1 MLALRT
7 CFNGIKILLTA
18 PSDAAADV
26 LATRLAPHCN
36 TSQLFRLYYWQRPR
50 NAVPT
55 ILLPYTKSYSR
66 LQGTLGHSQAD
77 IANSYLFEMPSLHE
91 LAGFDIVVS
100 TCGLAGALAQ
110 FDTADYKVKF
120 DVVMVDEAANAL
132 EAEVL
137 VPISL
142 SKSNGCVVLAGDPMQ
157 LAASVRSPLTS
168 RFQLFS
174 SILERL
180 LRGSIYRDVSV
191 SMNTKNLSLP
201 IMEAAVD
208 AHDSK
213 IKLGDNNNGVFLTKN
228 YRSNAAIIG
237 LSSKIFYHSSL
248 RPMGD
253 PAVIDS
259 LVDCKVLQNKNFPCM
274 FVGVEGLHE
283 RDDIDS
289 PSFYNI
295 NELLKIRQLISTMVH
310 DSKQVQAKEVGVI
323 CAFRSQVLR
332 MRVVLRETG
341 LSDVNVGSIEDYQ
354 GQENRVIIISTVL
367 SSRVIPFED
376 HEGNH
381 ALIGDFRRFNVAI
394 TRAIALCIVV
404 GNPYHLHADKRCWY
418 QFLKYCHENDSLV
431 DCPSGLFQTPG
442 TSIENKTPS
451 SVDISSI
458 LEKLNLYCIEE
469 SETDTNSAKHSKFAN
484 TDLQWRVML

>member
-1 MLALRT
+1 M
-7 CFNGIKILLTA
+7 TA

-36 TSQLFRLYYWQRPR
+36 SSQLFRLYYWQRPR
-50 NAVPT
+50 SAVPT
-55 ILLPYTKSYSR
+55 ALLPYTKSYSR
-66 LQGTLGHSQAD
+66 LKDTNGYSKAD
-77 IANSYLFEMPSLHE
+77 IANSYLFEMPSLQT
-91 LAGFDIVVS
+91 LTSYDIIVS

-110 FDTADYKVKF
+110 VGSPPDLKLQF

-142 SKSNGCVVLAGDPMQ
+142 CKSNGCVVLAGDPMQ

-174 SILERL
+174 SIQERL
-180 LRGSIYRDVSV
+180 LRGLIYRNVNI

-201 IMEAAVD
+201 IMAAAAAD
-208 AHDSK
+208 AQDNMSN
-213 IKLGDNNNGVFLTKN
+213 LGECNNGVFLTKN

-237 LSSKIFYHSSL
+237 LSSKIFYNSSL
-248 RPMGD
+248 HPMGD
-253 PAVIDS
+253 PAVINS
-259 LVDCKVLQNKNFPCM
+259 LVDNNLLPNKKFPCM

-283 RDDIDS
+283 HDVDS
-289 PSFYNI
+289 PSFFNI
-295 NELLKIRQLISTMVH
+295 SELFKIRELITDIVH
-310 DSKQVQAKEVGVI
+310 GSAQVQAKEVGVI

-332 MRVVLRETG
+332 MRVILRESG

-354 GQENRVIIISTVL
+354 GQENKVIIISTVL
-367 SSRVIPFED
+367 SSRVKAFED

-394 TRAIALCIVV
+394 TRAIALCVVV
-404 GNPYHLHADKRCWY
+404 GNPYHLFEDKRCWY
-418 QFLKYCHENDSLV
+418 QFLKYCHENDSLIN
-431 DCPSGLFQTPG
+431 CPAGLFQAAVVEPG
-442 TSIENKTPS
+442 EDSKPT
-451 SVDISSI
+451 VDIAKI
-458 LEKLNLYCIEE
+458 LEKLNLYSVDD
-469 SETDTNSAKHSKFAN
+469 SETDLDSSKHLKFMNA
-484 TDLQWRVML
+484 DLQWRVML